1 MVTQS
6 FNHHTGFLNT
16 ACRHIYFTTRLLL
29 KQSCLPAIVAAAAK
43 LLQSCLT
50 LCDPIDGPL
59 GFAIPGI
66 LQARKLEWVDFS
78 FSNRDNNWNLF
89 QNNYFYIFIEY
100 FWSYPYLLFHLLS
113 VCPILHDYLYNRHY
127 WNIYSAFLWMR
138 MLIKVKKC
146 LPGIYV
152 SSLFPSFPD
161 VKSRGIF
168 DPCLEIR
175 FSVLILN
182 LRSTVSGS

>member
-1 MVTQS
+1 MAHQ
-6 FNHHTGFLNT
+6 
-16 ACRHIYFTTRLLL
+16 A
-29 KQSCLPAIVAAAAK
+29 LP
-43 LLQSCLT
+43 S
-50 LCDPIDGPL
+50 L
-59 GFAIPGI
+59 GFSR
-66 LQARKLEWVDFS
+66 QE
-78 FSNRDNNWNLF
+78 NWSGLTF
-89 QNNYFYIFIEY
+89 PSPIEITIETYFRITICYIFIEY